1 MDGWMEKELSCLRV
15 RYLQL
20 QHSMLQDTLVRGG
33 GDAGAEDPLR
43 LAQPILELLE
53 AEGEEVVL
61 PDDALNP
68 GRLVLRGPEWKP
80 LTPTEVVD

>member
-1 MDGWMEKELSCLRV
+1 MDGWIKKELSCLRV

-20 QHSMLQDTLVRGG
+20 QHSILQDAFVRGG

-43 LAQPILELLE
+43 LTQPILELLE

-61 PDDALNP
+61 PYNALNP
-68 GRLVLRGPEWKP
+68 GGLVLRGSERN
-80 LTPTEVVD
+80 L